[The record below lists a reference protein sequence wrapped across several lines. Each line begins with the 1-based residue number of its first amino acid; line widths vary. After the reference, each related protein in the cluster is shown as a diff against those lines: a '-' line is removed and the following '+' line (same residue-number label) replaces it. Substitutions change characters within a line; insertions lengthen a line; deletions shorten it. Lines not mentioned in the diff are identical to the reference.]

1 MKGFTPYKRYAGF
14 TLIET
19 ALIVLITTILAGISF
34 RFTVFTG
41 DTLYL
46 KNVVYKLGSNINL
59 LKDFSLSRKEV
70 SPGNKACGYGILFSN
85 NNYLGYVFATTSP
98 LDCDLIASTT
108 PTSFAPST
116 PIYYLHTNGDIRQ
129 DQIQPLLI
137 KDDFQSNLSLR
148 ISLSSPTCSDNLFSS
163 YSQIALVYYNPYGD
177 ILLLGIKSGLGWN
190 NLLPSNWQNIY
201 FCLEYKGEERYLNIN
216 RSGQAL
222 IIQL

>member
-1 MKGFTPYKRYAGF
+1 MKGFAPHNKYAGF
-14 TLIET
+14 TLIEI
-19 ALIVLITTILAGISF
+19 ALIILVTAILAGISL

-46 KNVVYKLGSNINL
+46 KNFVYKLGFNMNL

-70 SPGNKACGYGILFSN
+70 SPGNKTCGYGILFSTSS
-85 NNYLGYVFATTSP
+85 YFGYVFATTSP
-98 LDCDLIASTT
+98 LDCDLIASAK
-108 PTSFAPST
+108 PKSFAPSA

-137 KDDFQSNLSLR
+137 KDDFKPNLSLG
-148 ISLSSPTCSDNLFSS
+148 ISLSSPTCSDNLFLS

-177 ILLLGIKSGLGWN
+177 LLLLGKNEDWN

-201 FCLEYKGEERYLNIN
+201 LCLEYKGEKRFLNFN
-216 RSGQAL
+216 RSGQIL
-222 IIQL
+222 MVQ

>member
-1 MKGFTPYKRYAGF
+1 MKGFTSYKSYTGF

-19 ALIVLITTILAGISF
+19 ASIILITVILAGISF

-46 KNVVYKLGSNINL
+46 KNFVYKLGSNINL
-59 LKDFSLSRKEV
+59 LRDFSLSRREI
-70 SPGNKACGYGILFSN
+70 SSGNRACGYGILFTNS
-85 NNYLGYVFATTSP
+85 NYLGYVSATTSP

-108 PTSFAPST
+108 PKSFAPSA
-116 PIYYLHTNGDIRQ
+116 PIYYLHTNGEIRQ

-137 KDDFQSNLSLR
+137 KDDFQPSLSLR

-177 ILLLGIKSGLGWN
+177 ILLLGKSSNWVNFLS
-190 NLLPSNWQNIY
+190 SNWQNIY
-201 FCLEYKGEERYLNIN
+201 LCLEYKGEKRYLNIN
-216 RSGQAL
+216 RSGQIL
-222 IIQL
+222 IQQ